1 MSVLVAACG
10 GEGDRSAD
18 GAEEVAQVEDRAQ
31 RVVAL
36 HVRQRRRHPK
46 PVDAAEEEQI
56 LVQVHT
62 SINMAEAQQRAANK
76 RKQPATDPQGN
87 GPASSLP
94 NSEDQPAVGGLQL
107 AQTTMDA
114 AGGSSKR
121 ARAAGFE
128 APPDCKYHKLTQTQ
142 LKTAAEERG
151 LVGKGPGQV
160 PASSDKRRL
169 HGALVAYDT
178 AQAGAPGT

>member
-1 MSVLVAACG
+1 MPAVV
-10 GEGDRSAD
+10 AD
-18 GAEEVAQVEDRAQ
+18 GLLAFQRAE
-31 RVVAL
+31 
-36 HVRQRRRHPK
+36 RQRAVSVASAPTDEHDALAL
-46 PVDAAEEEQI
+46 DAAEEEQI

>member
-1 MSVLVAACG
+1 MGGRGSGRDMPGYPHVWGAVPEGWSSDLACNARQDADLRAVFGAFNKVFVIVSRRKTQLRGAA
-10 GEGDRSAD
+10 
-18 GAEEVAQVEDRAQ
+18 
-31 RVVAL
+31 
-36 HVRQRRRHPK
+36 
-46 PVDAAEEEQI
+46 
-56 LVQVHT
+56 T
-62 SINMAEAQQRAANK
+62 AQQWWS
-76 RKQPATDPQGN
+76 Q
-87 GPASSLP
+87 
-94 NSEDQPAVGGLQL
+94 EDQPAVGGLQL